1 MEKLEKEIERDN
13 YKKPSLTTSNDYL
26 ELEKDIKK
34 LKNKYDFLFNSSI
47 NGIAYHK
54 IVYDAKRNPINY
66 IITDVNHHY
75 EKILSIKREDVINK
89 IATEAYNVE
98 QAPFLELYSKV
109 AETQKSISFETYFPP
124 MDTYFKISAISP
136 NKGEFIT
143 VFDDITESK
152 ISEQK
157 LIESEENYRQL
168 FEDSP
173 FAVTLMDFNG
183 NFLECNSSVEGLI
196 NYKKEEL
203 LGKNFIT
210 LKLVPKKFLSMV
222 LNGFKTLSKEE
233 TPVPKEI
240 QLYKKDRSLIWVLL
254 YSSLVKLSN
263 RNLIQVIV
271 EDITDRKLADEKL
284 IESEVKFRT
293 ITEQSFI
300 GIAILQDF
308 KFKYVNQQ
316 FSSTL
321 GYSSDEILNWEPKEF
336 FLHIHSKD
344 RQMVEEIA
352 QDKYVSTNGEI
363 ANLQFRVIKK
373 SGEIIWLEIVSKT
386 INYKGIPADLIATL
400 DITEKIKAE
409 RIILEEN
416 KKLLELNKMRK
427 DIITRVSHELKTP
440 LTSIYGASQMLLKH
454 LKEKL
459 DDDVL
464 KFVEIFHRGALRLK
478 KLVGNLIDASRIETG
493 KLELKIS
500 NQNLTKLI
508 RECVEEMSYLT
519 DNRKHTIKAE
529 LPDDSYINVDKIRLQ
544 QVITNLLSNAIKNT
558 PKNGNIHVIII
569 ENQDFVD
576 IQIKDNGIGI
586 TEQEKGLLFEKFG
599 KIERYGMDLGVDIEG
614 SGLGL
619 FISKEIIELHGGQIL
634 VESEGRHLGAQFT
647 VRLFKK

>member
-1 MEKLEKEIERDN
+1 MEKLQQQIERDK
-13 YKKPSLTTSNDYL
+13 YKKLNLTNSNDYL
-26 ELEKDIKK
+26 ELEEDNKK
-34 LKNKYDFLFNSSI
+34 LKIKYDFLFNNSTS
-47 NGIAYHK
+47 GIAYHK
-54 IVYDAKRNPINY
+54 IVYNAQGKPINY
-66 IITDVNHHY
+66 IITDVNPQY
-75 EKILSIKREDVINK
+75 EKILSIKRKDVINK
-89 IATEAYNVE
+89 IATEIYNVK
-98 QAPFLELYSKV
+98 QAPYLKFYSKV
-109 AETQKSISFETYFPP
+109 ADTQESFSFETFFPP
-124 MDTYFKISAISP
+124 MDTYFKIFVSSP
-136 NKGEFIT
+136 KKGEFIT
-143 VFDDITESK
+143 VFDDITERK
-152 ISEQK
+152 ISDQK
-157 LIESEENYRQL
+157 LIESEEKYRYL

-173 FAVTLMDFNG
+173 FAIALMDLKG
-183 NFLECNSSVEGLI
+183 NFIECNSYIEKIFG
-196 NYKKEEL
+196 YKKEEL
-203 LGKNFIT
+203 LGKNFT
-210 LKLVPKKFLSMV
+210 ALKIVPKEFLPMV
-222 LNGFKTLSKEE
+222 LNGFKTLFKEE
-233 TPVPKEI
+233 TPIPKEI
-240 QLYKKDRSLIWVLL
+240 QLFKKDGDLIWVLL
-254 YSSLVKLSN
+254 HASFVKLSN
-263 RNLIQVIV
+263 MDLVQIIV
-271 EDITDRKLADEKL
+271 EDITDRRLADEKL

-308 KFKYVNQQ
+308 KFIYVNQQ
-316 FSSTL
+316 FSNTL
-321 GYSSDEILNWEPKEF
+321 GYSPDEIFNLEPKEF
-336 FLHIHSKD
+336 FLHVHSED

-386 INYKGIPADLIATL
+386 INYKGKLADLVATL
-400 DITEKIKAE
+400 DITEKIEAE

-416 KKLLELNKMRK
+416 KKLLELNKMRR

-440 LTSIYGASQMLLKH
+440 LTSIYGASQILLKH

-459 DDDVL
+459 DDEVL
-464 KFVEIFHRGALRLK
+464 NFVEILHRGALRLK

-500 NQNLTKLI
+500 SQNLSTIIK
-508 RECVEEMSYLT
+508 ECVEEMSYLT
-519 DNRKHTIKAE
+519 ENRKQTINVE
-529 LPDDSYINVDKIRLQ
+529 LPDVSYLNVDKLRLQ

-586 TEQEKGLLFEKFG
+586 TEQEKRLLFEKFG

-619 FISKEIIELHGGQIL
+619 YISKEIIELHGGQIL
-634 VESEGRHLGAQFT
+634 VESEGRHLGALFT